1 MKLIKTNSLKDL
13 KLIANWLDK
22 DDIGMQEMS
31 EYVKTDN
38 WYSLLNKDS
47 RIVYFIL
54 NDIENIGFI
63 DLEIV
68 ANNKAYFS
76 FYIVPQKRNMG
87 YGQLALKQLI
97 KKSTELG
104 ILRLIAGVS
113 LNNKPSWKALEKV
126 GFLPINCDD
135 GYQYFEKFWGCL
147 LIKKV

>member
-1 MKLIKTNSLKDL
+1 MLQNISAEKINLIIDISLRAGL
-13 KLIANWLDK
+13 YTFLIFSYWF
-22 DDIGMQEMS
+22 GF
-31 EYVKTDN
+31 
-38 WYSLLNKDS
+38 NK
-47 RIVYFIL
+47 
-54 NDIENIGFI
+54 
-63 DLEIV
+63 
-68 ANNKAYFS
+68 
-76 FYIVPQKRNMG
+76 G